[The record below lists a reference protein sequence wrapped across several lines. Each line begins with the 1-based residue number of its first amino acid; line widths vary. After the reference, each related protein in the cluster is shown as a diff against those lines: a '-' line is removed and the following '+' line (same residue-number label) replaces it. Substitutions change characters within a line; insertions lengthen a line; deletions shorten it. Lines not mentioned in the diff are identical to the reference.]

1 MTGPQLI
8 ALTDAELGTLHGAG
22 PLAVA
27 LYIALRHQMDYRT
40 GEVGRSTPISLH
52 GLARATET
60 HIPRGKGF
68 EIRQPSEKEVRTSL
82 DRLLRAGLLRRMAG
96 DRLAFKLVQA
106 LTAQARPFQTGR
118 DEDTDLSTEPGTTN
132 PAPVLGMQAEPGT
145 RRKAPQEANRAH
157 IDVHENQNLR
167 RPNSE
172 PVDNSDESDR
182 PNGSAEGQD
191 LDRLLRIGR
200 QRGIEAR
207 PGESWQQFRHRIFT
221 TRPTAEGSRA

>member
-8 ALTDAELGTLHGAG
+8 ALTDAELDTLHGIG
-22 PLAVA
+22 SLGFH
-27 LYIALRHQMDYRT
+27 LYILLRTFADYGT
-40 GEVGRSTPISLH
+40 GIVGRSRPVSLAM
-52 GLARATET
+52 LATYAECHTS
-60 HIPRGKGF
+60 RGAGIQV
-68 EIRQPSEKEVRTSL
+68 EQPSEKAIRNAL
-82 DRLLRAGLLRRMAG
+82 AKLQRAGLLRRMAG
-96 DRLAFKLVQA
+96 ERLIFLLPLA

-118 DEDTDLSTEPGTTN
+118 DEGTDLSTEPGTRK
-132 PAPVLGMQAEPGT
+132 PAPAKAMQSEPGT
-145 RRKAPQEANRAH
+145 DDAPQQSPNRAH
-157 IDVHENQNLR
+157 IMFHVNQNLR
-167 RPNSE
+167 RPKSE

-221 TRPTAEGSRA
+221 TRPTAEGFRA